1 MRRRGEGGTPPVGIP
16 VAVATPPRAPSSEA
30 PQSGDPD
37 GAVPARLGLLPP
49 PEEPDALEAWY
60 LNRAPYDR
68 GPLAGATWQGEL
80 DRAVLWLDTLPFGG
94 RIVEL
99 GAGIGFW
106 TVLLASR
113 GEVSAYDARE
123 DRLTRAR
130 QRLLAHGMKAHLHP
144 RALLEGAE
152 GAPAGLLLLPFL
164 LSQLATEPRARQV
177 EVAHSW
183 LEKGGR
189 LAIIDLAP
197 PNLDP
202 ATLEQATSE
211 MLGAKFSGIRSEP
224 LGRHLIL
231 IDALAR

>member
-16 VAVATPPRAPSSEA
+16 VAADTPPRASASDVPL
-30 PQSGDPD
+30 SGDPT

-68 GPLAGATWQGEL
+68 GPLAGATWQGEV
-80 DRAVLWLDTLPFGG
+80 DRAVLWLDALPFDG

-144 RALLEGAE
+144 RGLLEGAE

-164 LSQLATEPRARQV
+164 LSQLAAEPRARQV
-177 EVAHSW
+177 DVAHSW
-183 LEKGGR
+183 LAKGGR
-189 LAIIDLAP
+189 LAVIDLAP

>member
-1 MRRRGEGGTPPVGIP
+1 MRRRADGGTPPSGIP
-16 VAVATPPRAPSSEA
+16 LPSALPRSAGSTALPP
-30 PQSGDPD
+30 SGDPS

-49 PEEPDALEAWY
+49 PQEPDALEAWY
-60 LNRAPYDR
+60 LNRPPFDR
-68 GPLAGATWQGEL
+68 GPLAGATWQGEI
-80 DRAVLWLDTLPFGG
+80 DRAVLWLDSLSYSG
-94 RIVEL
+94 RAVEL

-130 QRLLAHGMKAHLHP
+130 QRLVAHGLKAHLHP
-144 RALLEGAE
+144 RNLLEGPE
-152 GAPAGLLLLPFL
+152 GDSAGLVLLPFV
-164 LSQLATEPRARQV
+164 LSQLAAEPRAQQV

-183 LEKGGR
+183 LSKGGR
-189 LAIIDLAP
+189 LALIDLAP

-202 ATLEQATSE
+202 STLEQSTSE
-211 MLGAKFSGIRSEP
+211 MLGGRFTEIVPVP

-231 IDALAR
+231 ISARAK

>member
-1 MRRRGEGGTPPVGIP
+1 
-16 VAVATPPRAPSSEA
+16 
-30 PQSGDPD
+30 
-37 GAVPARLGLLPP
+37 
-49 PEEPDALEAWY
+49 
-60 LNRAPYDR
+60 
-68 GPLAGATWQGEL
+68 
-80 DRAVLWLDTLPFGG
+80 
-94 RIVEL
+94 
-99 GAGIGFW
+99 
-106 TVLLASR
+106 
-113 GEVSAYDARE
+113 
-123 DRLTRAR
+123 
-130 QRLLAHGMKAHLHP
+130 MKAHLHP

-164 LSQLATEPRARQV
+164 LSQLAAEPRARQV

-183 LEKGGR
+183 LDKGGR